1 MPQRAPSSSSLMR
14 PFVVLALPGMYLLYK
29 YNQYR
34 QQQMETARRRV
45 TEREL
50 MHLNTKIDKL
60 LNKLEENE
68 PELATSPEEECV
80 ICVNAKATMQTS
92 PCGHRV
98 VCRRCFVKTIQMA
111 VSQRLLPLRCV
122 ICRAKILRLRQ
133 APRLVTSK
141 SWQVSSGSGRS
152 WGVPGSVSSYSVGA
166 RSVPASASLYSVTSG
181 ESSLSGVSSVSSNSG
196 GNVSNNTCSTKLC
209 GGAKC
214 GGACLGAIP
223 RVPAASAP
231 PRPRQPAS
239 NTLRR
244 SQHHSMKA
252 RLQDYQVHSYTG
264 ATGGPAGGEPS
275 GRLPPI
281 REFQREFREGRRES
295 AASASASTRIR
306 CAQKIVTQLETS
318 PQKNM
323 QHFFRPLKPTSK
335 DDPPKSRDSSKET
348 ERKKENPKTK
358 PKKEEKKKKETEE
371 NAKPGEKP
379 KKDENT
385 DNKKNELAE
394 KKKEEK
400 LRLKAEK
407 EAKKEA
413 KLQAKEEE
421 RLAKLQAKEEERQ
434 AKLLAKEEK
443 KKAKKEAKLAAQAE
457 KEKSK

>member
-1 MPQRAPSSSSLMR
+1 
-14 PFVVLALPGMYLLYK
+14 
-29 YNQYR
+29 
-34 QQQMETARRRV
+34 
-45 TEREL
+45 
-50 MHLNTKIDKL
+50 
-60 LNKLEENE
+60 
-68 PELATSPEEECV
+68 
-80 ICVNAKATMQTS
+80 MQTS

-141 SWQVSSGSGRS
+141 SWQVSTSSGKG

-196 GNVSNNTCSTKLC
+196 GNVSNVSTPCSTKLC

-214 GGACLGAIP
+214 GGACLGAVP
-223 RVPAASAP
+223 RATASAP
-231 PRPRQPAS
+231 PRARQPAS
-239 NTLRR
+239 NALRR

-252 RLQDYQVHSYTG
+252 RLQEYQVHSYTG
-264 ATGGPAGGEPS
+264 GPPSGEPS

-295 AASASASTRIR
+295 AAAASTSTRIR

-318 PQKNM
+318 PQKKS
-323 QHFFRPLKPTSK
+323 QHFFRPLKPSNK
-335 DDPPKSRDSSKET
+335 DDPPKSRDQSKET
-348 ERKKENPKTK
+348 ERKKENPK
-358 PKKEEKKKKETEE
+358 
-371 NAKPGEKP
+371 AKP
-379 KKDENT
+379 KKDDKKKKDDENT
-385 DNKKNELAE
+385 KQEDKSKKEESSDNRKNEIAE
-394 KKKEEK
+394 RKKEEK

-421 RLAKLQAKEEERQ
+421 RQAKLLAKEEERQ

-457 KEKSK
+457 KEKEKNK